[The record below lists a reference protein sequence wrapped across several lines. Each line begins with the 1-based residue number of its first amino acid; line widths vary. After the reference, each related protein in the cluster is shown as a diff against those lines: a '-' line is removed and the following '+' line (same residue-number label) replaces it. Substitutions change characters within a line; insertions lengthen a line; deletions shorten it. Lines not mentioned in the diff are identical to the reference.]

1 MSSAHA
7 GTAVIIT
14 SAIVVAR
21 TLVCIDTP
29 PGTRRPATLIFYCE
43 SNALSITHFDQG
55 RDMFESACAFALT
68 AAAILATFRA
78 WTRRAKA
85 WMGGATLLAL
95 ASAIIWCR
103 AYGAEIGIPL
113 AIETTSLASLAF
125 IVSRTERRP
134 DRQMRII
141 PIGLRDADT
150 AGDAPLEPGL
160 PVRRPA
166 RLEAWY
172 DEGGRHGD
180 RPRC

>member
-1 MSSAHA
+1 
-7 GTAVIIT
+7 
-14 SAIVVAR
+14 
-21 TLVCIDTP
+21 
-29 PGTRRPATLIFYCE
+29 
-43 SNALSITHFDQG
+43 
-55 RDMFESACAFALT
+55 MFEIACAFALT

-134 DRQMRII
+134 DRQMRNRQMASNATTPPQRLHGAARTLVAGPLGLVSAMGMAIAIAVRAPMVEQTRLILAGLIVPSLWALFLVWSVATRRLARTAGVLAVLACAGFTVAII
-141 PIGLRDADT
+141 PKG
-150 AGDAPLEPGL
+150 
-160 PVRRPA
+160 
-166 RLEAWY
+166 
-172 DEGGRHGD
+172 
-180 RPRC
+180 